1 MAPLTARTKASAHA
15 LRKSHTVEV
24 IISDLRTLQNESEF
38 VSPSVT
44 TLRGDESNQDQP
56 PF

>member
-15 LRKSHTVEV
+15 LRKNHTVEV
-24 IISDLRTLQNESEF
+24 IISNLNTLENVSEF
-38 VSPSVT
+38 VSPSVA
-44 TLRGDESNQDQP
+44 TLRGDENNQDQP